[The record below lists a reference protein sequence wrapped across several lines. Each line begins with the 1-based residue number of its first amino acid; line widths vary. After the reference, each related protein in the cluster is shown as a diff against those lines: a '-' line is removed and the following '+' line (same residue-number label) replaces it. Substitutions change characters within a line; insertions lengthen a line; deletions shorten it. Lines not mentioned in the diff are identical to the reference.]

1 MNEQEIMAYLTQ
13 TFPEV
18 ETQENFG
25 YTFFFYKSERVL
37 PFATLITA
45 DNEYDTISNLNRP
58 GVYRLNI
65 GIGRETFQALFGSA
79 KIEASHYDFTA
90 CDVLLPH
97 PEYAPQHFVCVLS
110 PNQILQKTQELLT
123 EAYQIAV
130 RRFNRHNKPTD

>member
-1 MNEQEIMAYLTQ
+1 MDEEEIINYICH
-13 TFPEV
+13 TFFGV

-25 YTFFFYKSERVL
+25 YTFFFYKSERVM

-65 GIGRETFQALFGSA
+65 GVSRATFQALFGLE
-79 KIEASHYDFTA
+79 KIDPGRYDFTV
-90 CDVLLPH
+90 CDLLMPH

-110 PNQILQKTQELLT
+110 PVNTLPKTQELLT

-130 RRFNRHNKPTD
+130 RRFNRQNKSTD